1 MRIKLQQSTFLNES
15 ATKLELCDFLMKS
28 SILSMSVECAKFE
41 RNFAQWHKKSFANMV
56 NSGSSANLVL
66 IQALLNL
73 GRIKLGDKIAVSAL
87 TWATNIMPL
96 IQLGLSPRLV
106 DCELQTLNVSR
117 QKLEDA
123 LKQDPDI
130 KAFLITNTLGFCDD
144 LDEVASLC
152 HDKNILLLE
161 DNCESLGS
169 IYKGRLL
176 GNYGVASTFSFF
188 VGHHLST
195 IEGGMVLTDDEE
207 LSNQITMCRAHGWD
221 RNLATKQQAKLRETY
236 SVDDFYAKYTFY
248 DLGYNLRPTEIN
260 GFLGNCQLKYLDFI
274 VEKRGHN
281 FAVINNAIAQDK
293 RLICIDTNHMD
304 AVSNFAIPI
313 IGNDGNVAKI
323 FKDKFEKSGIEIRPM
338 IAGNMSRQPF
348 FKKYCHGSLFP
359 KNSEFIHLNGMYFGN
374 HPELN
379 DDDLDFIVEALRTA

>member
-1 MRIKLQQSTFLNES
+1 MRIKLQQSTFLDEGK
-15 ATKLELCDFLMKS
+15 TKLELCDFLMKS
-28 SILSMSVECAKFE
+28 SILSMSTECAKFE
-41 RNFAQWHKKSFANMV
+41 RNFAQWHKRSFANMV

-73 GRIKLGDKIAVSAL
+73 GRIKRGDKIAVSAL

-106 DCELQTLNVSR
+106 DCELKTLNVSR
-117 QKLEDA
+117 QKLEHA
-123 LKQDPDI
+123 LKQDPEI
-130 KAFLITNTLGFCDD
+130 KAFFITNTLGFCDD
-144 LDEVASLC
+144 LDEIASLC
-152 HDKNILLLE
+152 NDKNILLLE

-169 IYKGRLL
+169 IYKDRLL

-188 VGHHLST
+188 VGHHLSA

-207 LSNQITMCRAHGWD
+207 LSCQITMCRAHGWD
-221 RNLATKQQAKLRETY
+221 RNLTTENQAKLRETY

-274 VEKRGHN
+274 VEKREHN
-281 FAVINNAIAQDK
+281 FSVVNNAIAQDK

-304 AVSNFAIPI
+304 TVSNFAIPI

-323 FKDKFEKSGIEIRPM
+323 FKNKFENSGIEIRPM

-379 DDDLDFIVEALRTA
+379 NDDLDFIIEALRTA